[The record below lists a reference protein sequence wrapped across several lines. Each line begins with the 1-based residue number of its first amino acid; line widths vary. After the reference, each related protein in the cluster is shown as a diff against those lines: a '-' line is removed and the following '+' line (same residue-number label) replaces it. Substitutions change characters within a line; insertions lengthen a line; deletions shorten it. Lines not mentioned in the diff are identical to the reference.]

1 MIPTVKE
8 CYALLRAHNV
18 PEHIVQH
25 SEVVHRLALYLCQQ
39 LNHQGEKLNQ
49 AEVEAGS
56 LLHDIAKMGGLHSG
70 ENHSQAGAVLLG
82 SLGYSKV
89 AEIVR
94 QHVVL
99 DDGTCPS
106 QSRITEAVVVHYAD
120 KRVKHTS
127 VVSLAE
133 RFQDLKERYG
143 KSPAALFWLDDLE
156 KRSQTLEK
164 HIFKN
169 LSIQPDSL
177 VALQPTPL
185 SPEIGLQLD
194 KRKDGREGTLSES

>member
-8 CYALLRAHNV
+8 CFALLRAYKV

-25 SEVVHRLALYLCQQ
+25 SRVVHRLALYLCQE
-39 LNHQGEKLNQ
+39 LNHQGESLDQ
-49 AEVEAGS
+49 AEIEAGS
-56 LLHDIAKMGGLHSG
+56 LLHDIAKMEGLHSG
-70 ENHSQAGAVLLG
+70 ENHSQAGAVLLHN
-82 SLGYSKV
+82 LGFPKV

-99 DDGTCPS
+99 DDGTS
-106 QSRITEAVVVHYAD
+106 QSRITEAAVVHYAD

-143 KSPAALFWLDDLE
+143 KNPAALFWLDDLE
-156 KRSQTLEK
+156 KESQMLEK
-164 HIFKN
+164 RIFDRLN
-169 LSIQPDSL
+169 VRPESL
-177 VALQPTPL
+177 IPLEVDPSQGGKAPFPESSSPT
-185 SPEIGLQLD
+185 D
-194 KRKDGREGTLSES
+194 R